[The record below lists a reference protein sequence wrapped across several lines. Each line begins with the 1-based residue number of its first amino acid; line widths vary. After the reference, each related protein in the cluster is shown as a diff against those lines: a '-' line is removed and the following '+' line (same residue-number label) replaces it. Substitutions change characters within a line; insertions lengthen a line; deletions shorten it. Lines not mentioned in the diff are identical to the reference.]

1 MSDRHPYF
9 MARPLVAGLVAFAI
23 IGGPAWGQRDSS
35 SSSSH
40 DQSKN
45 NGEVIR
51 TFGAEGGYR
60 TEVASRTKGKLSD
73 EDRRR
78 ALAADGRGPR
88 SHPGGARSHRRRRHQ
103 GGPPGSEQGP
113 PGDQGH
119 PRHAAQGEGPDQDH
133 RARRQGGLRGRA
145 RGGGYPHPHLRG
157 NAARPH
163 VGPDPGGPAQAPGRS
178 QGVTV
183 VESETIATEVIAD
196 VNPIERQLNRA
207 AKFLE
212 ENKSQDAAKALALA
226 LVRGIEFRFD
236 KDDSPLAAARDA
248 VWLDAAGRSKRTT
261 PRRPSPTSPSHAG
274 ATADLPRGRAAGP
287 ASGCRTGC
295 SARSISSR
303 PNSARK
309 AIRATSRS
317 PSPQRSRQSGRVTHW
332 WDRINSW
339 FKRHF

>member
-1 MSDRHPYF
+1 MSDRHPYL
-9 MARPLVAGLVAFAI
+9 MARPLAAGLVAFAI

-60 TEVASRTKGKLSD
+60 TEVASRIEGKLSG
-73 EDRRR
+73 EDRRELSLLTAEVLDHIQAAREAIDGDDTREALQEVNKARQAIKAIR
-78 ALAADGRGPR
+78 AMLPKAKVRIKTTAPDGKVVYGDEREVEDTRIPIYEGMLHARTLAPILAARR
-88 SHPGGARSHRRRRHQ
+88 NAR
-103 GGPPGSEQGP
+103 EV
-113 PGDQGH
+113 
-119 PRHAAQGEGPDQDH
+119 A
-133 RARRQGGLRGRA
+133 
-145 RGGGYPHPHLRG
+145 
-157 NAARPH
+157 
-163 VGPDPGGPAQAPGRS
+163 
-178 QGVTV
+178 GVTV

-196 VNPIERQLNRA
+196 VDPIERQLNRA

-212 ENKSQDAAKALALA
+212 GNKSQDAAKALALA

-248 VWLDAAGRSKRTT
+248 VWLARRSLEENNAAQ
-261 PRRPSPTSPSHAG
+261 AL
-274 ATADLPRGRAAGP
+274 ANLAV
-287 ASGCRTGC
+287 
-295 SARSISSR
+295 ARERLRIYR
-303 PNSARK
+303 EVA
-309 AIRATSRS
+309 
-317 PSPQRSRQSGRVTHW
+317 PQEQRQEVDRMLGEVDQLEAELRQEGTQQVTQAERSRQSGRVTHW